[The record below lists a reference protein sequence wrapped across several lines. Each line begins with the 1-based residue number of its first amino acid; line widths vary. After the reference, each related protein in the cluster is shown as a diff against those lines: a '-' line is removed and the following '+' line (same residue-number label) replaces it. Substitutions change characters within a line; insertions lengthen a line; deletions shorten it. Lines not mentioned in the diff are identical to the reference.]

1 MATNGSLNDMEQWR
15 SVVEYRNRKANPGY
29 HYRDNRD
36 APAYLDEWSEETRF
50 DVRGPYQS
58 AENARRQASRD
69 AVSRGKEYNGDGY
82 GRPRIM
88 LYQVV
93 RVYVERASL
102 AWEPFDERD
111 PESKKW
117 GG

>member
-1 MATNGSLNDMEQWR
+1 
-15 SVVEYRNRKANPGY
+15 
-29 HYRDNRD
+29 
-36 APAYLDEWSEETRF
+36 
-50 DVRGPYQS
+50 
-58 AENARRQASRD
+58 
-69 AVSRGKEYNGDGY
+69 
-82 GRPRIM
+82 M

>member
-50 DVRGPYQS
+50 DVRGPTS
-58 AENARRQASRD
+58 LRRTP
-69 AVSRGKEYNGDGY
+69 V
-82 GRPRIM
+82 GRPA
-88 LYQVV
+88 
-93 RVYVERASL
+93 ET
-102 AWEPFDERD
+102 P
-111 PESKKW
+111 
-117 GG
+117 